1 MLPDLDFLFHPQS
14 IAIAG
19 VSGDKARF
27 NAGLLYLQSLINFGY
42 KGKLYPLHP
51 AGGEIEGL
59 TIYPSVKDVPG
70 PVDFVISAVP
80 ARHTPQ
86 LVSDAVEKHVKA
98 IHFFTSG
105 YSEIED
111 ASGKALQE
119 EILQIARKG
128 GMRIIGPNCL
138 GLYCPAGGITYNS
151 DFSQKAGPVGM
162 FSQSGGISA
171 YTIQKGN
178 ARGLYFSK
186 VISMGNGAD
195 LNESDYLEYLTRDAD
210 TRIILCYIEG
220 VREGARF
227 LDAMHAA
234 TSIKPVLVLKVGRS
248 EPGASAAASH
258 TATLTGSTA
267 TWEGLL
273 MQAGAIQVD
282 GVEEMVDVA
291 HALLYLPPPA
301 GRNTAIL
308 GIGGGS
314 SILAADLFAESGVPL
329 PPLPSEARKSLMDI
343 YGSEAGRILKNPV
356 DINSFDGTE
365 VLVRMTKAIE
375 HCANID
381 LLVLQLGYDHYGL
394 IAGPYKEL
402 MTGMFLDSVIAL
414 KKEVH
419 KPIAAILHS
428 YGSAWT
434 TGLALKMQDSLLQ
447 AGFPVFMSIQGAAVA
462 LGKYFNYHEGKSNIL

>member
-1 MLPDLDFLFHPQS
+1 MPPDLDFLFYPQS

-19 VSGDKARF
+19 VSGDKAKF
-27 NAGLLYLQSLINFGY
+27 NGGLLYLQSLIRFGY

-51 AGGEIEGL
+51 KGGEAEGL
-59 TIYPSVKDVPG
+59 TIYPSLKDIPG

-80 ARHTPQ
+80 ARYTPQ
-86 LVSDAVEKHVKA
+86 LVKDAVNKGVKA

-111 ASGKALQE
+111 VAGKALQE
-119 EILQIARKG
+119 QILGIAQRG
-128 GMRIIGPNCL
+128 NMRIIGPNCL
-138 GLYCPAGGITYNS
+138 GLYCPSGGLTYNS
-151 DFSQKAGPVGM
+151 DFSAESGTVGM

-178 ARGLYFSK
+178 ARGLRFSK

-195 LNESDYLEYLTRDAD
+195 LNESDYLEYLTRDPE
-210 TRIILCYIEG
+210 TKVILCY
-220 VREGARF
+220 VEGAREGTRF
-227 LDAMHAA
+227 LEALKTA
-234 TSIKPVLVLKVGRS
+234 TQKKPVLVLKVGAS
-248 EPGASAAASH
+248 ESGASAAVSH
-258 TATLTGSTA
+258 TAALTGLTA

-273 MQAGAIQVD
+273 RQAGAIQVN

-291 HALLYLPPPA
+291 HALLYLPMPR
-301 GRNTAIL
+301 GRNTVIL

-314 SILAADLFAESGVPL
+314 SILAADLFAEAGIPL
-329 PPLPSEARKSLMDI
+329 PQLPADTKKRLMDI

-365 VLVRMTKAIE
+365 VLVRMTKAVE
-375 HCANID
+375 SCDNID

-414 KKEVH
+414 KKAVE
-419 KPIAAILHS
+419 KPLAVILHS

-434 TGLALKMQDSLLQ
+434 TELAMKMQDKLIQ
-447 AGFPVFMSIQGAAVA
+447 EGFPVFMSIQSAARA
-462 LGKYFNYHEGKSNIL
+462 LGKYYYYMERHK